1 MRGVQTMKITARF
14 SLGVLKHS
22 LLIALISA
30 SAVSCQRQTPKS
42 GLDVSD
48 VSHSPVKRQ
57 SIGNCWLYATA
68 SWAESLHLSATGQVV
83 NLSESYWT
91 YWDWFDK
98 IQSGTGEKIETGGS
112 WWMASRIIRDHG
124 YMIEG
129 DFIPG
134 EADEQMSNTQ
144 RSAEASINKALS
156 EGILKNEEDRTEAN
170 IKTALNEAF
179 GVDIDALAQ
188 KTHPASDLPTTKKSD
203 DSFYTL
209 NDEVVGGAHAWKTL
223 RYPQL
228 YGKDAQVDSYTK
240 QARAR
245 ILKTV
250 LKAVNAKVPVIMSSM
265 VEFAALNR
273 DNNATFEYDLYIKAG
288 RSSGQGGH
296 LIVLEDYV
304 VDNVPGVGR
313 IGEGDVSDELK
324 EAALT
329 GDVQY
334 LVVKNSWGSNRPE
347 RGLSDGYTRFEMKF
361 LDLPLPFNLEHD
373 ETDISKGDWY
383 SALSSFVV
391 PPEFN

>member
-1 MRGVQTMKITARF
+1 
-14 SLGVLKHS
+14 
-22 LLIALISA
+22 
-30 SAVSCQRQTPKS
+30 
-42 GLDVSD
+42 
-48 VSHSPVKRQ
+48 
-57 SIGNCWLYATA
+57 
-68 SWAESLHLSATGQVV
+68 
-83 NLSESYWT
+83 
-91 YWDWFDK
+91 
-98 IQSGTGEKIETGGS
+98 
-112 WWMASRIIRDHG
+112 
-124 YMIEG
+124 
-129 DFIPG
+129 
-134 EADEQMSNTQ
+134 
-144 RSAEASINKALS
+144 
-156 EGILKNEEDRTEAN
+156 
-170 IKTALNEAF
+170 
-179 GVDIDALAQ
+179 
-188 KTHPASDLPTTKKSD
+188 
-203 DSFYTL
+203 L